1 MDARMLCAFI
11 TGGVIALGYMTTC
24 VVIDAVFALAL
35 FFVGASIYLSVYW
48 LLVSLGQMMFQQTG
62 PTETSYDID
71 EELAALRKKPG
82 VYNVR
87 KSSRKKTN

>member
-1 MDARMLCAFI
+1 MDKRVVCAFI

-24 VVIDAVFALAL
+24 VVIDAMFALAL
-35 FFVGASIYLSVYW
+35 FFVGASIYLGAYW
-48 LLVSLGQMMFQQTG
+48 ILVSLGHLLFQKTG
-62 PTETSYDID
+62 STETSDD
-71 EELAALRKKPG
+71 EDAELAALRNKPG